1 LPFEIIKPGTHYDFI
16 GKWRVCVT
24 ISAALVLMGIAGIPV
39 RGFRLGIDF
48 AGGTEVQVRFVDA
61 ERVDEG
67 DIREVV
73 NGLGIPNA
81 SVTRFGGVDS
91 QEFLIKFRGGREI
104 EEAAPAETES
114 NPAPEQTEEAAA
126 AEEESGGAPEQV
138 EGKETGAETVT
149 RGGVPDAVPEKD
161 RIFLL
166 EETLEERI
174 GPLEVQRVEF
184 VGPKVG
190 AELREDGLK
199 AIAIACVLIL
209 IYIGFRFSVRFA
221 PGAVVAL
228 IHDLSIT
235 ASVWILLGLEFDLR
249 VLAALLA
256 IIGYSLND
264 TIIVYDRI
272 RENMELRT
280 KYDLKEVLNLSVNQT
295 LSRTL
300 LTSLTTLAAVLSLLV
315 LGGEVIRPFAMA
327 MTIGI
332 LVGTYSSIY
341 IASPSLLWLETR
353 FGAVSSGPGT
363 GAREVAKAPKA
374 PGEAPRAPK
383 GEAPKAPKARKTSK
397 KAKAGSR
404 RRRRP
409 S

>member
-1 LPFEIIKPGTHYDFI
+1 MPFQIIKPGTQFDFI
-16 GKWRVCVT
+16 GKWRICVAVST
-24 ISAALVLMGIAGIPV
+24 ALVLMGLAGIPL

-61 ERVDEG
+61 GTVDEG
-67 DIREVV
+67 DIRDVV
-73 NGLGIPNA
+73 NGVGIPNA
-81 SVTRFGGVDS
+81 SVTRFGGADS
-91 QEFLIKFRGGREI
+91 HEFLIKFRGRREVEELAPAAEDELGAAVEDEPGAAVEQI
-104 EEAAPAETES
+104 EGEEAGAETELREGD
-114 NPAPEQTEEAAA
+114 ADEA
-126 AEEESGGAPEQV
+126 V
-138 EGKETGAETVT
+138 
-149 RGGVPDAVPEKD
+149 EKD

-166 EETLEERI
+166 QETLEERI
-174 GPLEVQRVEF
+174 GPLEVQRVDF

-190 AELREDGLK
+190 AELREAGLK
-199 AIAIACVLIL
+199 AMAIACLLIL

-228 IHDLSIT
+228 IHDVSIT
-235 ASVWILLGLEFDLR
+235 ASIWILLGLEFDLR

-300 LTSLTTLAAVLSLLV
+300 LTSLTTLAAVLSLLL
-315 LGGEVIRPFAMA
+315 LGGEVIRPFATA

-353 FGAVSSGPGT
+353 FGAAPSGPGT

-374 PGEAPRAPK
+374 PKAEIRNAPK
-383 GEAPKAPKARKTSK
+383 TAKAKKPKT
-397 KAKAGSR
+397 KAGSR

>member
-1 LPFEIIKPGTHYDFI
+1 
-16 GKWRVCVT
+16 
-24 ISAALVLMGIAGIPV
+24 M
-39 RGFRLGIDF
+39 
-48 AGGTEVQVRFVDA
+48 
-61 ERVDEG
+61 
-67 DIREVV
+67 
-73 NGLGIPNA
+73 
-81 SVTRFGGVDS
+81 
-91 QEFLIKFRGGREI
+91 
-104 EEAAPAETES
+104 
-114 NPAPEQTEEAAA
+114 
-126 AEEESGGAPEQV
+126 
-138 EGKETGAETVT
+138 
-149 RGGVPDAVPEKD
+149 EKD

-199 AIAIACVLIL
+199 AIAIACLLIL

-228 IHDLSIT
+228 IHDVSIT
-235 ASVWILLGLEFDLR
+235 ASIWILLGLEFDLR

-272 RENMELRT
+272 RENMELHT
-280 KYDLKEVLNLSVNQT
+280 KYDLKEVLNQSVNQT

-315 LGGEVIRPFAMA
+315 LGGEVIRPFALA

-353 FGAVSSGPGT
+353 FGAASSGPRAS
-363 GAREVAKAPKA
+363 AREVAKAPKSSQGRGSQGS
-374 PGEAPRAPK
+374 PPRPRR
-383 GEAPKAPKARKTSK
+383 PRSP

-404 RRRRP
+404 RRRP

>member
-1 LPFEIIKPGTHYDFI
+1 LPFEIIKPGTQYDFI
-16 GKWRVCVT
+16 GKWRICVAV
-24 ISAALVLMGIAGIPV
+24 SAALIMMGIAGIPL

-61 ERVDEG
+61 GLVGEG

-81 SVTRFGGVDS
+81 SVTRFGGADS

-104 EEAAPAETES
+104 EEEAAAEGESAAAPEPIGGEEAGAETELR
-114 NPAPEQTEEAAA
+114 
-126 AEEESGGAPEQV
+126 
-138 EGKETGAETVT
+138 EGDADEVT
-149 RGGVPDAVPEKD
+149 EKD

-174 GPLEVQRVEF
+174 GPLEVQRVDF

-190 AELREDGLK
+190 AELREAGLK

-228 IHDLSIT
+228 IHDVSIT
-235 ASVWILLGLEFDLR
+235 ASIWILLGLEFDLR

-272 RENMELRT
+272 RENMELHT
-280 KYDLKEVLNLSVNQT
+280 KYDLKEVLNHSVNQT

-315 LGGEVIRPFAMA
+315 LGGEVIRPFALA

-332 LVGTYSSIY
+332 LVGTYSSVY

-353 FGAVSSGPGT
+353 FGAASTGPQAI
-363 GAREVAKAPKA
+363 AREV
-374 PGEAPRAPK
+374 
-383 GEAPKAPKARKTSK
+383 PKAPKRETPKASKTPKAKTPKARNP

-404 RRRRP
+404 RRRP

>member
-1 LPFEIIKPGTHYDFI
+1 LPFEIVKPGTHFDFL
-16 GKWRVCVT
+16 GKWRICVT
-24 ISAALVLMGIAGIPV
+24 ISAALLLMGIVGIPV

-48 AGGTEVQVRFVDA
+48 AGGTEVQVRFLDVGV
-61 ERVDEG
+61 VDEG
-67 DIREVV
+67 DIRGVV

-81 SVTRFGGVDS
+81 SVTRFGGAESD
-91 QEFLIKFRGGREI
+91 EFLIKFRGGREVEQSDG
-104 EEAAPAETES
+104 EEAGAETERR
-114 NPAPEQTEEAAA
+114 
-126 AEEESGGAPEQV
+126 
-138 EGKETGAETVT
+138 EGDVDE
-149 RGGVPDAVPEKD
+149 DPEKD

-166 EETLEERI
+166 QDTLEEQI
-174 GPLEVQRVEF
+174 GPLEVQRVDF

-228 IHDLSIT
+228 IHDVSIT
-235 ASVWILLGLEFDLR
+235 ASIWILLGLEFDLR

-280 KYDLKEVLNLSVNQT
+280 KYDLKEVLNHSINQT

-315 LGGEVIRPFAMA
+315 LGGEVIRPFALA

-332 LVGTYSSIY
+332 LVGTYSSVY

-353 FGAVSSGPGT
+353 FGGAPSGPR
-363 GAREVAKAPKA
+363 ASAQEVPKTPKAPKREA
-374 PGEAPRAPK
+374 PTAPRAPK
-383 GEAPKAPKARKTSK
+383 GK
-397 KAKAGSR
+397 KSKAGSR

>member
-1 LPFEIIKPGTHYDFI
+1 LPFEIVKPGTHFDFI
-16 GKWRVCVT
+16 GKWRICVAVST
-24 ISAALVLMGIAGIPV
+24 AVVLLGVAGIPV

-48 AGGTEVQVRFVDA
+48 AGGTEVQIRFLDPGGA
-61 ERVDEG
+61 DEG
-67 DIREVV
+67 EIRDVV

-81 SVTRFGGVDS
+81 SVTRFGGADS
-91 QEFLIKFRGGREI
+91 HEFLIKFRGGRKL
-104 EEAAPAETES
+104 
-114 NPAPEQTEEAAA
+114 EEAAA
-126 AEEESGGAPEQV
+126 AEDAGEAAPEALDA
-138 EGKETGAETVT
+138 EEAGAETQP
-149 RGGVPDAVPEKD
+149 GKGEPDQVAEKD

-166 EETLEERI
+166 EKNLEERI
-174 GPLEVQRVEF
+174 GPLEVERVEF

-199 AIAIACVLIL
+199 AIAIACLLIL

-221 PGAVVAL
+221 PGAVIAL
-228 IHDLSIT
+228 IHDVLIT
-235 ASVWILLGLEFDLR
+235 ASLWILLGLEFDLR

-280 KYDLKEVLNLSVNQT
+280 KYDLKEVLNQSVNQT

-300 LTSLTTLAAVLSLLV
+300 LTSLTTLAAVLSLLL
-315 LGGEVIRPFAMA
+315 LGGEVIRPFALA
-327 MTIGI
+327 MTFGI
-332 LVGTYSSIY
+332 VVGTYSSIY

-353 FGAVSSGPGT
+353 FGAPSSGPRE

-374 PGEAPRAPK
+374 SKGEAPRAPK
-383 GEAPKAPKARKTSK
+383 APKAKKPRTKTK
-397 KAKAGSR
+397 TKAGSR
-404 RRRRP
+404 RRRP

>member
-1 LPFEIIKPGTHYDFI
+1 MPFEIVKPGTHIDFI
-16 GKWRVCVT
+16 GKWRICVT
-24 ISAALVLMGIAGIPV
+24 ISVALLLLGIAGIPL

-48 AGGTEVQVRFVDA
+48 AGGTEVQVRFHDVGV
-61 ERVDEG
+61 VDEG
-67 DIREVV
+67 DIRDVV

-81 SVTRFGGVDS
+81 SVTRFGGGDS
-91 QEFLIKFRGGREI
+91 DEFLIKFRGSREV
-104 EEAAPAETES
+104 
-114 NPAPEQTEEAAA
+114 EEAAA
-126 AEEESGGAPEQV
+126 AEDASGAALEQSDGEEA
-138 EGKETGAETVT
+138 GAETE
-149 RGGVPDAVPEKD
+149 RREGDAAEAVPKD

-166 EETLEERI
+166 QDTLEERI
-174 GPLEVQRVEF
+174 GPLEVQRVDF

-199 AIAIACVLIL
+199 AIAIACLLIL

-228 IHDLSIT
+228 IHDVSMT
-235 ASVWILLGLEFDLR
+235 ASIWILLGLEFDLR

-272 RENMELRT
+272 RENMELHT
-280 KYDLKEVLNLSVNQT
+280 KYDLKEVLNQSVNQT

-315 LGGEVIRPFAMA
+315 LGGEVIRPFALAMA
-327 MTIGI
+327 IGI

-341 IASPSLLWLETR
+341 IASPSLLWLERR
-353 FGAVSSGPGT
+353 FGAASSGPRA
-363 GAREVAKAPKA
+363 GAQEVPKAPKA
-374 PGEAPRAPK
+374 PKSEAPKAPRAPK
-383 GEAPKAPKARKTSK
+383 PKTK

>member
-1 LPFEIIKPGTHYDFI
+1 LPFQIVKPGTQIDFL
-16 GKWRVCVT
+16 GKWRICVA
-24 ISAALVLMGIAGIPV
+24 ISTAVVLLGIAGIPL

-48 AGGTEVQVRFVDA
+48 AGGTEVQVRFLDA
-61 ERVDEG
+61 VAVGEG

-91 QEFLIKFRGGREI
+91 PEFLIKFRGGREI
-104 EEAAPAETES
+104 EAGSEGEDASGAV
-114 NPAPEQTEEAAA
+114 PEQAEGEEAKQA
-126 AEEESGGAPEQV
+126 
-138 EGKETGAETVT
+138 
-149 RGGVPDAVPEKD
+149 EKD

-166 EETLEERI
+166 QENLEERI
-174 GPLEVQRVEF
+174 GSLEVQRVDF

-190 AELREDGLK
+190 AELREAGLK

-209 IYIGFRFSVRFA
+209 IYIGFRFSTRFA

-228 IHDLSIT
+228 IHDVSIT
-235 ASVWILLGLEFDLR
+235 GSIWILLGLEFDLR
-249 VLAALLA
+249 VLAAILA

-280 KYDLKEVLNLSVNQT
+280 KYDLKEVLNRSVNQT

-300 LTSLTTLAAVLSLLV
+300 LTSLTTMAAVLSLLL
-315 LGGEVIRPFAMA
+315 LGGQVIRPFALAMA
-327 MTIGI
+327 IGI

-353 FGAVSSGPGT
+353 FGA
-363 GAREVAKAPKA
+363 GAN
-374 PGEAPRAPK
+374 GPRAVPR
-383 GEAPKAPKARKTSK
+383 EAPKRETPNRQPSIPPKTSK
-397 KAKAGSR
+397 KTSKKRNR

>member
-1 LPFEIIKPGTHYDFI
+1 LPFQIVKPGTHLDFL
-16 GKWRVCVT
+16 GKWRICVT
-24 ISAALVLMGIAGIPV
+24 ISTALVLMGIAGIPL

-48 AGGTEVQVRFVDA
+48 AGGTEVQVRFLDA
-61 ERVDEG
+61 EGVDEG
-67 DIREVV
+67 DIRDVV

-81 SVTRFGGVDS
+81 SVTRFGGADS
-91 QEFLIKFRGGREI
+91 QEFLIKFRGGRESEEVAAARDESGTAPEQI
-104 EEAAPAETES
+104 EGEEAGAEAELPEGDADTEAETE
-114 NPAPEQTEEAAA
+114 
-126 AEEESGGAPEQV
+126 G
-138 EGKETGAETVT
+138 
-149 RGGVPDAVPEKD
+149 D

-166 EETLEERI
+166 EENLEERI
-174 GPLEVQRVEF
+174 GPLDVQRVEF

-190 AELREDGLK
+190 AELREAGVK

-209 IYIGFRFSVRFA
+209 IYIGFRFSTRFA

-228 IHDLSIT
+228 IHDVSIT
-235 ASVWILLGLEFDLR
+235 SSIWILLGLEFDLR

-272 RENMELRT
+272 RENMELHT

-300 LTSLTTLAAVLSLLV
+300 LTSLTTLAAVLSLLL
-315 LGGEVIRPFAMA
+315 LGGEVIRPFALA

-332 LVGTYSSIY
+332 LVGTYSSVF

-353 FGAVSSGPGT
+353 FGGASSGAPRGSP
-363 GAREVAKAPKA
+363 REVPKR
-374 PGEAPRAPK
+374 ETPRSPSPRPK
-383 GEAPKAPKARKTSK
+383 TPKP
-397 KAKAGSR
+397 KAGSR
-404 RRRRP
+404 RRRR
-409 S
+409 SS

>member
-1 LPFEIIKPGTHYDFI
+1 MPFEIIKPGTHYDFI
-16 GKWRVCVT
+16 GKWRICVT
-24 ISAALVLMGIAGIPV
+24 VSAALVLLGLAAIPV

-61 ERVDEG
+61 ESVDEG
-67 DIREVV
+67 NIREVV
-73 NGLGIPNA
+73 NGLGIANA
-81 SVTRFGGVDS
+81 SVTRFGGGDS
-91 QEFLIKFRGGREI
+91 QEFLIKFRGSREL
-104 EEAAPAETES
+104 EEATPAEAEFE
-114 NPAPEQTEEAAA
+114 PAPEQTEGEEA
-126 AEEESGGAPEQV
+126 S
-138 EGKETGAETVT
+138 AETEKS
-149 RGGVPDAVPEKD
+149 GGVPDEVPEKD

-166 EETLEERI
+166 AENLEERI
-174 GPLEVQRVEF
+174 GPLEVQRVDF

-228 IHDLSIT
+228 IHDVSIT
-235 ASVWILLGLEFDLR
+235 ASIWILLGLEFDLR

-280 KYDLKEVLNLSVNQT
+280 KFDLKEVLNHSVNQT

-300 LTSLTTLAAVLSLLV
+300 LTSLTTLAAVLSLLL

-332 LVGTYSSIY
+332 LVGTYSSIF

-353 FGAVSSGPGT
+353 FGAASSGPGAS
-363 GAREVAKAPKA
+363 AREAPTAPKPPKAPKA
-374 PGEAPRAPK
+374 EAR
-383 GEAPKAPKARKTSK
+383 KAPKARKTSK

-404 RRRRP
+404 RRRP